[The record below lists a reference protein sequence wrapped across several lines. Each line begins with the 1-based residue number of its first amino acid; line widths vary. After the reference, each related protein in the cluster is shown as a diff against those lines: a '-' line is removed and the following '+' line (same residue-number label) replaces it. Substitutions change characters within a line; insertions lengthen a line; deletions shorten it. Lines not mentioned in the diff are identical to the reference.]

1 MRMSLRLEHQA
12 LAPSQSPIRL
22 SSLHPL
28 LHLHESGDSDDGP
41 DKRYEQ
47 QEHAQTWAASGRTPG
62 NEPHEPNDEAAAG
75 EHQFRRWIRGST
87 WLSPPHGCLPV
98 PRPACT
104 VAVRCDMESQRS
116 LPKFHLSITAPAL
129 APRTPYNRLESCM

>member
-28 LHLHESGDSDDGP
+28 LHLHESDDSDDGP

-47 QEHAQTWAASGRTPG
+47 QEHAQTWAASGRTHG
-62 NEPHEPNDEAAAG
+62 NDHDEPNDEADAG
-75 EHQFRRWIRGST
+75 EHQLRRWILGST
-87 WLSPPHGCLPV
+87 WLSIQHGFLPV
-98 PRPACT
+98 LRSACT
-104 VAVRCDMESQRS
+104 VAVRCDIESQRS
-116 LPKFHLSITAPAL
+116 LPDRKSTRLNSSHVSISYAV
-129 APRTPYNRLESCM
+129 